1 MQKSRGCFFTNRVLS
16 WRDCKMKQNGRNRNH
31 DIYLLPQV
39 YYLPESKK
47 NGWMKTGFPTPCGT
61 SKQRILLL
69 KN

>member
-47 NGWMKTGFPTPCGT
+47 MAG
-61 SKQRILLL
+61 
-69 KN
+69 